1 MSPATTPDLE
11 SGGKTTDPQVDTR
24 AQVDHDQAPSWL
36 AHAIARPSGLAGRET
51 TVLEE
56 VRQGAGQGRHCRLCQ
71 RVSLGRLIHRLPMTV
86 GLVALPNDGLTLAHD
101 FNFARGAA

>member
-1 MSPATTPDLE
+1 M
-11 SGGKTTDPQVDTR
+11 R

-56 VRQGAGQGRHCRLCQ
+56 VRQEPAKDDIVAY
-71 RVSLGRLIHRLPMTV
+71 VSEPAWEG
-86 GLVALPNDGLTLAHD
+86 
-101 FNFARGAA
+101 